1 MVSFNAD
8 LFARDVRVG
17 RAMLALDLR
26 EMAKE
31 TGVSFPTIHRLER
44 GLMPSVTNVTRLIWY
59 FGFNFEDYIVEL
71 VE

>member
-31 TGVSFPTIHRLER
+31 TGVSFRRFTVSK
-44 GLMPSVTNVTRLIWY
+44 G
-59 FGFNFEDYIVEL
+59 G
-71 VE
+71 